1 MNPQELRDRSKR
13 LALEVVQLAQEIPKG
28 EAARIITRQV
38 LRSATATAA
47 NYRSATRAR
56 STSEF
61 IAKIAVVVE
70 EADETILWLE
80 LLRDGQILPAP
91 RLAPLLD
98 ESEQLL
104 RIFAATLRS
113 ARSRTGTRPRSTNS
127 SRNRKSQIA
136 NHK

>member
-1 MNPQELRDRSKR
+1 MNPQEFRDRSKR
-13 LALEVVQLAQEIPKG
+13 LALEVVELVQEIPTG
-28 EAARIITRQV
+28 EAARVITRQL
-38 LRSATATAA
+38 LRSATAVAA
-47 NYRSATRAR
+47 NYRAATRAR

-98 ESEQLL
+98 ESDQLL

-113 ARSRTGTRPRSTNS
+113 SRSRTGPQPRTANIG
-127 SRNRKSQIA
+127 RNRKSQIT
-136 NHK
+136 NRK